1 MHLRVSPAWRCSL
14 QVDLSSAAHC
24 QTNWPCKDHV
34 CLSCESVIVIFSTTA
49 PSTACEKLPMSEG
62 HHPRASS
69 ALRFLTQLLATPQYA
84 RTSVNGFCD
93 GSGKMGSQQSTEFS
107 PATSACPCRSACPAI
122 TEACDFTSI
131 NWTRKDMAVEEP
143 KEHGVSQL
151 CLHAC
156 PTSLYSQGLVTPSI
170 ARRTIERR
178 RFGARVGGPAP

>member
-93 GSGKMGSQQSTEFS
+93 DGVAKWVRSQAQNSHPLHLRVRVGPPAQQSPRLATLPRSTGRERIWQLKNQKSTEYPS
-107 PATSACPCRSACPAI
+107 YVYTLAPPAFRA
-122 TEACDFTSI
+122 
-131 NWTRKDMAVEEP
+131 NV
-143 KEHGVSQL
+143 
-151 CLHAC
+151 
-156 PTSLYSQGLVTPSI
+156 
-170 ARRTIERR
+170 
-178 RFGARVGGPAP
+178 